1 MPEMPE
7 GQNHEPQ
14 RERGPENQGSIAWED
29 PAMTKLKEEM
39 ADIGT
44 VDELLDRAQEY
55 IRNADPVLLVGS
67 KLGEQF
73 HLTSGEFLKEAW
85 QRIENMPTGPE
96 RDLLAE
102 RAGRIQRAF
111 HKKELNFL
119 D

>member
-1 MPEMPE
+1 MPE
-7 GQNHEPQ
+7 GQIHEPQ
-14 RERGPENQGSIAWED
+14 REWEPGDQGSDAWED
-29 PAMTKLKEEM
+29 PKMTKLKETM

-55 IRNADPVLLVGS
+55 VPNADPVLLAGS
-67 KLGEQF
+67 KSGKQF

-85 QRIENMPTGPE
+85 QRLENMPASPE
-96 RDLLAE
+96 RDRLGD

-111 HKKELNFL
+111 HKKELDFL